1 MAFYGFIVLIM
12 MFMAGGDVVP
22 WLYFIILCSYV
33 KLVITVV
40 KFMKK
45 VIKIVDDSL
54 ELLMLNVYFQTV
66 LIFRKQSTEGYSV
79 RKVISDLL
87 GGVFGFLQMY
97 INGYNYSI
105 CYWFYWTNAKIIY
118 NLLFQVILQ
127 GCTVILPNWVW
138 LYSPFSSTFY
148 SWFNVPISME
158 N

>member
-105 CYWFYWTNAKIIY
+105 CY
-118 NLLFQVILQ
+118 
-127 GCTVILPNWVW
+127 
-138 LYSPFSSTFY
+138 
-148 SWFNVPISME
+148 
-158 N
+158 